1 MQAIENLSPD
11 KAQEK
16 TILHE
21 LAFNDEDANVCL
33 AALEKLNSFV
43 LWLKMSQIAKQSRV
57 RKTADRKVKAALLG
71 EGEVTLS
78 RQEIFSFLTE
88 TANAD
93 LVAQLV
99 PQMLKNKPMLLKDDG
114 LANALIEKVA
124 KPSFTQFVFLEGA
137 SPQLQAQLINA
148 HSDVADL
155 QKLAKKVSD
164 DALTDQIN
172 GRIDAIK
179 EAAKR
184 PVELKKQLTLVLSKY
199 QALLDKSDVETID
212 EKRNDLEGELT
223 GLFAQIDLL
232 VEEERADYEE
242 KRRLLCCTNLK

>member
-1 MQAIENLSPD
+1 MIFSRIFAPSHQSPKPEKRMQAIESLSPE

-21 LAFNDEDANVCL
+21 LAFNDEDANVSL

-57 RKTADRKVKAALLG
+57 KKAAEKKVNAALLG
-71 EGEVTLS
+71 EGDVTLS

-93 LVAQLV
+93 LVVQLV
-99 PQMLKNKPMLLKDDG
+99 PQMLKKEPMLLQDDA
-114 LANALIEKVA
+114 LASALIEKVA

-137 SPQLQAQLINA
+137 SPQLQTQLVNA
-148 HSDVADL
+148 HSDVSDL

-164 DALTDQIN
+164 DA
-172 GRIDAIK
+172 
-179 EAAKR
+179 
-184 PVELKKQLTLVLSKY
+184 
-199 QALLDKSDVETID
+199 
-212 EKRNDLEGELT
+212 
-223 GLFAQIDLL
+223 
-232 VEEERADYEE
+232 
-242 KRRLLCCTNLK
+242 

>member
-1 MQAIENLSPD
+1 MQAIESLSPD

-21 LAFNDEDANVCL
+21 LAFNDEDANVSL

-57 RKTADRKVKAALLG
+57 KKAAEKKVNAALLG
-71 EGEVTLS
+71 EGDVTLS
-78 RQEIFSFLTE
+78 RQEMFSFLTE

-93 LVAQLV
+93 LVVQLV
-99 PQMLKNKPMLLKDDG
+99 PKMLKKEPTLLQDDA

-137 SPQLQAQLINA
+137 SPQLQTQLVNA
-148 HSDVADL
+148 HSDVSDL

-164 DALTDQIN
+164 DALVTQIN
-172 GRIDAIK
+172 ARIDAIK

-184 PVELKKQLTLVLSKY
+184 PVELKKQLTLGLSK
-199 QALLDKSDVETID
+199 LSLIH
-212 EKRNDLEGELT
+212 
-223 GLFAQIDLL
+223 I
-232 VEEERADYEE
+232 
-242 KRRLLCCTNLK
+242 